1 MRRMGTHFSV
11 VKIMAEQIVLRG
23 DFDLA
28 KTHAFLN
35 DCDEVESIVD
45 TQIGGFTVR
54 FRDLRGVSFQFY
66 SAGTALVNTDDYSDP
81 ADHIYLAEQ
90 AAVGREGEFIK
101 FSVKSYRHNP
111 TDSEWFTRALLLRE
125 MGVLSPEALNTLN
138 REVRWFIAR
147 LKRICQAAA
156 HRRIGKVAPGGD
168 EYRTTLEELGIL
180 SGMKPLN
187 ERHGASVRSSG

>member
-1 MRRMGTHFSV
+1 MRGMGTHFSV
-11 VKIMAEQIVLRG
+11 PETMAEQIVLRG

-28 KTHAFLN
+28 KTYEFLN
-35 DCDEVESIVD
+35 DCDEVDWIVD

-54 FRDLRGVSFQFY
+54 FRDLRDISIQFY

-81 ADHIYLAEQ
+81 ADLIYLAEQ

-111 TDSEWFTRALLLRE
+111 TDSEWFARALLLRE
-125 MGVLSPEALNTLN
+125 MGVLSPEALNMLN

-147 LKRICQAAA
+147 LKRINQATA
-156 HRRIGKVAPGGD
+156 HRSIGNVAPGGD
-168 EYRTTLEELGIL
+168 DYRRTLEELGIL
-180 SGMKPLN
+180 SRMKPRI
-187 ERHGASVRSSG
+187 ERHSS